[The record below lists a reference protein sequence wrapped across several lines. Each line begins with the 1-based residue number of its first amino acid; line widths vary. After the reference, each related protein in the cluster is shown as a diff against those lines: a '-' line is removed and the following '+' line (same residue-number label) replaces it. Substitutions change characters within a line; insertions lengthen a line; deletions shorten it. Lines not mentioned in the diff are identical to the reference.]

1 MNLDDKTLKTLQ
13 GPDGKLDGRK
23 LSGFV
28 KDFARDAIEEEA
40 ANILANSSGRTSSGR
55 LPFPIAD
62 AGGYTG
68 GWSRDRIKALT
79 ASTDRAPGKAL
90 DGDFRSLGEFAATI
104 SPRSITLNGL
114 PDHLRTIQNDMSSVT
129 GADGGYLI
137 PEIMR
142 TDVLMLALENSI
154 VRSRATVLPMDSLT
168 LIVPTIVDTSH
179 ASSVFGGVVGG
190 FAAESGTLAE
200 HMPGFG
206 QVKLTAR
213 KLYAYT
219 EVPNELIADSAPAL
233 EVLLQKAFSQTLA
246 WYEDYNFLAGN
257 GEGCPLGVLNSPA
270 LVTAA
275 AESGQTSG
283 TIYWENIT
291 KIWARVLPESQTRG
305 VWVASVDAIPEL
317 FTMALN
323 VGLGGSAIF
332 MQNGSGS
339 VPTTIFGRPLLFT
352 EKVPKLGSA
361 GDIGFYD
368 FSYYLIGDRQA
379 MSMVSSPHFKFQ
391 NDQTAY
397 RLIERIDGQPWVQGP
412 LTPKNG
418 GATLSPFVTLAA
430 RP

>member
-190 FAAESGTLAE
+190 FAAE
-200 HMPGFG
+200 
-206 QVKLTAR
+206 K
-213 KLYAYT
+213 
-219 EVPNELIADSAPAL
+219 LIADSAPAL